1 MNKLYINF
9 YTNGR
14 ESSFLYP
21 RYYIYS
27 NLLA

>member
-14 ESSFLYP
+14 ESLFLYL